1 MYKTVNRR
9 RFIQTSLAT
18 AAAVGVPAA
27 RSNAQNRENDAEA
40 IVIGSGFGGAVASLR
55 LGEAGIETIALELLN
70 QANGTALAGPID
82 QLNTGH
88 PAGGAVLG
96 AVCNNFGEVIG
107 HKNLFV
113 VDGSLI
119 PGSAAC
125 ANPSLTITALAE
137 QSMDRFLNG
146 RQEDVEAQ

>member
-1 MYKTVNRR
+1 
-9 RFIQTSLAT
+9 
-18 AAAVGVPAA
+18 
-27 RSNAQNRENDAEA
+27 
-40 IVIGSGFGGAVASLR
+40 
-55 LGEAGIETIALELLN
+55 
-70 QANGTALAGPID
+70 LAGPID
-82 QLNTGH
+82 QLNRGH

-146 RQEDVEAQ
+146 RQEDVEAL